1 MTTICIWISKSKALR
16 RTIRSLF
23 YHSWLVPAF
32 AEYIL
37 MSGSEA
43 YQPFMLQ
50 MQEKIHMSKIVIEF
64 LNKMPEATYEDLLIK
79 LQVDDSVT
87 SLL

>member
-1 MTTICIWISKSKALR
+1 
-16 RTIRSLF
+16 
-23 YHSWLVPAF
+23 
-32 AEYIL
+32 

-79 LQVDDSVT
+79 LQVIDPLNHKVISPNIK
-87 SLL
+87 